1 MLGIVLLTIGI
12 IGLVLT
18 VLSLVGL
25 EIDSA
30 VDLGFD
36 LGDSG
41 VGLLSLLT
49 PFVTGFGL
57 LAGGLMT
64 FRDVPTGPALG
75 AGALT
80 GVVLAAVAGLLLRYL
95 LKSGTELPSIDLIG
109 TRVRVVEP
117 VGPTH
122 LGTGEVQTET
132 GARQISI
139 TADAD
144 YALGEFVRVTSK
156 LDGRNI
162 YHVQQLPYDQLS

>member
-49 PFVTGFGL
+49 PFVTGFGHRRGTDRN
-57 LAGGLMT
+57 GG
-64 FRDVPTGPALG
+64 
-75 AGALT
+75 
-80 GVVLAAVAGLLLRYL
+80 
-95 LKSGTELPSIDLIG
+95 
-109 TRVRVVEP
+109 
-117 VGPTH
+117 
-122 LGTGEVQTET
+122 
-132 GARQISI
+132 
-139 TADAD
+139 TAD
-144 YALGEFVRVTSK
+144 
-156 LDGRNI
+156 LDHRRCG
-162 YHVQQLPYDQLS
+162 LCAG